1 MRRRS
6 VTSRTAP
13 VLVALVAL
21 VVGVPVAPAVAE
33 PPPRVEGRVADR
45 AGVLDRAEQ
54 AEVETALERLET
66 ATTMRLTVV
75 FVAGF
80 DPPEQEDGFAFLLT
94 GEWAEETARR
104 SGLGRDDVLLAVAT
118 REREYEWDLGDGV
131 PLTGDQV
138 EAMMERD
145 VVPVLAEQRW
155 ADAAVAAARGLE
167 NPDGPWW
174 RRAWVRWTLVVAAVV
189 GVVVLLKRAG
199 VTFWSGSSAS
209 GYDPHDDHDDH
220 SPGRSRRSSWSGSSS
235 SRRSG
240 SHRGRSGGGRF

>member
-1 MRRRS
+1 VRCVRRQS
-6 VTSRTAP
+6 VTS
-13 VLVALVAL
+13 VAAL
-21 VVGVPVAPAVAE
+21 ILAALAVGVPVAVAE

-45 AGVLDRAEQ
+45 AGVLDRTEQ

-75 FVAGF
+75 FVAEF

-131 PLTGDQV
+131 PLTGDRV

-167 NPDGPWW
+167 DPDGPWW
-174 RRAWVRWTLVVAAVV
+174 RRAWVRWTLIVAAVV
-189 GVVVLLKRAG
+189 AVVVLLKRAG
-199 VTFWSGSSAS
+199 VTFWSGSSSS
-209 GYDPHDDHDDH
+209 GYDDHDDHDDR
-220 SPGRSRRSSWSGSSS
+220 SLGRSRRSSWSGSSSS